1 MKVRARSGRVFDMP
15 DHVATALVRARG
27 NGYEFVKEPVVVSPA
42 SEAPKRRPRKKAAK
56 PKEE

>member
-1 MKVRARSGRVFDMP
+1 MP

-27 NGYEFVKEPVVVSPA
+27 NGYEFVKEPAVVSPE